1 MLDRG
6 SRALARARACV
17 LVAVVLG
24 ALATAGTASAQPALV
39 ADDALGAHAMLYF
52 DTPAAGDDAVFAEA
66 VAEHAST
73 VRLDIFIPQLTANAG
88 AVDWSWVD
96 RIAQLSR
103 RYGIRVLADLTGMPP
118 ALAQCPAGP
127 VNVYLC
133 PASDPSAWG
142 AIAGQVAARL
152 SGVAVS
158 FEIWNEPD
166 GSWTFLGSPQ
176 QYGALLAAAVQSIH
190 AADPAALVT
199 NGGMMGTAGAGGAS
213 WLSTALAA
221 AGARTWRALGALN
234 VHIRG
239 LEWSLRPQLLAW
251 REFAAQHGRPGIP
264 IWVTE
269 AGYPADPA
277 AQTDPAFQG
286 GEQAQARYIADAL
299 RDLHRA
305 GAAKIFITE
314 RDMSPG
320 NGAFSSE
327 GVIAGLAD
335 DQLNDPNPQPRPA
348 FWACRAFAQ
357 ETAAVTRAATRR
369 LRRRGRG
376 SVGRPG

>member
-1 MLDRG
+1 MTL
-6 SRALARARACV
+6 SVTLALV
-17 LVAVVLG
+17 LSVIMVFVQVSS
-24 ALATAGTASAQPALV
+24 ASAQTGLV

-52 DTPAAGDDAVFAEA
+52 DTPVASDDAVFAAA
-66 VAEHAST
+66 VAEHAGT
-73 VRLDIFIPQLTANAG
+73 VRLDIFIPQLTAKPG
-88 AVDWSWVD
+88 RVDWSWVD
-96 RIAQLSR
+96 RIARLSR
-103 RYGIRVLADLTGMPP
+103 RYRIRVLADLTGMPP
-118 ALAQCPAGP
+118 ALARCPAGP

-133 PASDPSAWG
+133 PASDASAWG

-152 SGVAVS
+152 EGVPVS
-158 FEIWNEPD
+158 FEIWNEAD
-166 GSWTFLGSPQ
+166 GSWTFLGSPA
-176 QYGALLAAAVQSIH
+176 QYGALLAAAVRAIH
-190 AADPAALVT
+190 AADPTAIVM
-199 NGGMMGTAGAGGAS
+199 NGGMMGTASAGGTA

-234 VHIRG
+234 VHVRG

-251 REFAAQHGRPGIP
+251 RAFAAQHGRPGIP

-277 AQTDPAFQG
+277 DQTDPAFQG

-305 GAAKIFITE
+305 SAAKIFVTQ
-314 RDMSPG
+314 RDMPPG

-327 GVIAGLAD
+327 GVIAGLGD
-335 DQLNDPNPQPRPA
+335 DQLSDPNPQPRPA

-357 ETAAVTRAATRR
+357 ETVAHAAIAFA
-369 LRRRGRG
+369 GH
-376 SVGRPG
+376 